1 MPRALVAYMPTRHNR
16 PVVYVAVVF
25 DAVLVEPKSMLVAE
39 YPRDSYL
46 YTKRRHYGQFLDDTV
61 YPSRHEAGIVV
72 QLELSI
78 DHLVLF
84 FLSLQVVP

>member
-1 MPRALVAYMPTRHNR
+1 MYIAVLVF
-16 PVVYVAVVF
+16 V
-25 DAVLVEPKSMLVAE
+25 AVLVEPKSMLVAE

-46 YTKRRHYGQFLDDTV
+46 YTKRRHYGQFLDDTG
-61 YPSRHEAGIVV
+61 YLSQCEAGIFV

-78 DHLVLF
+78 DCLVLF